1 MINANLVK
9 VSGKSWMPLKTLYIY
24 IHIYIY
30 IHGLIDRIF
39 NTATKPQKLFY
50 LRVILSTCFSAIFS
64 FLTYPKKSL
73 ILFYVPVTEYIYI
86 YICIGKPNRQNIPV
100 SSYKGNMVMSEAY
113 MCEYLLN
120 KKITKDISLV
130 VFCINSHQIVYI
142 YICKSNRQNI
152 FYI

>member
-1 MINANLVK
+1 MIKANLVK
-9 VSGKSWMPLKTLYIY
+9 VSGKSLMPLKTLYIY
-24 IHIYIY
+24 T
-30 IHGLIDRIF
+30 RI
-39 NTATKPQKLFY
+39 NRQNIQYCNETSKT
-50 LRVILSTCFSAIFS
+50 ILSASYTVNVFFCYFS

-73 ILFYVPVTEYIYI
+73 ILFYVPVTEYIY
-86 YICIGKPNRQNIPV
+86 IGKPNRQNIPV

-142 YICKSNRQNI
+142 YANQTDRIFVISKLYLLQKNI
-152 FYI
+152 KK